1 MVTYGPSP
9 DRVTKLTMIAVLEKV
24 KKYDE
29 AASFRKELGMNK
41 VVLRKIDDDDD
52 QIMEKM
58 KKTEKTGKRETTK
71 SIQNTEIA
79 AKKSEINDESQKE
92 ITMKKY
98 GELPLQLEIEIDQ
111 STDQSEHKSVKI
123 MKSID
128 IKQTEPFSSGI
139 RISPAGTL
147 REKLMEN
154 GRRRIKIFD
163 EVLTNTITGIKE
175 SGDPG
180 SESGIKYEYVNSEG
194 VSMKDNFN
202 YQTLEN
208 FNENKFEDPSTTS
221 NVMTKNPSEIRV
233 IGNQIDAE
241 ERGVR
246 RGTRWEKGGGGA
258 ASVIIL
264 LGLSGK
270 NYSNHIF

>member
-1 MVTYGPSP
+1 
-9 DRVTKLTMIAVLEKV
+9 
-24 KKYDE
+24 
-29 AASFRKELGMNK
+29 
-41 VVLRKIDDDDD
+41 
-52 QIMEKM
+52 
-58 KKTEKTGKRETTK
+58 
-71 SIQNTEIA
+71 
-79 AKKSEINDESQKE
+79 
-92 ITMKKY
+92 
-98 GELPLQLEIEIDQ
+98 
-111 STDQSEHKSVKI
+111 

-139 RISPAGTL
+139 RMSPAGTL

-163 EVLTNTITGIKE
+163 EVLTNKITGIKE

-202 YQTLEN
+202 YQSLEN

-233 IGNQIDAE
+233 IGNQM
-241 ERGVR
+241 
-246 RGTRWEKGGGGA
+246 
-258 ASVIIL
+258 
-264 LGLSGK
+264 
-270 NYSNHIF
+270 